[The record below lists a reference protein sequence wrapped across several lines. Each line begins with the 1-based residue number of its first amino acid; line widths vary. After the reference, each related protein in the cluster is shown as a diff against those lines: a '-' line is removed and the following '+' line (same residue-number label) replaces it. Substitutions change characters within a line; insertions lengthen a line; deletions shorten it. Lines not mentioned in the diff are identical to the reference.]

1 LKRVF
6 VTGGSGFFGGILKRR
21 LLAEGFAV
29 VNLDLVA
36 DPDRHPNLISIQ
48 GDIRD
53 NRLLEEVFA
62 RHGFAAVQHCAAML
76 AHDTISADDL
86 WTSNVDGTR
95 NVALACRQAGVK
107 KLVFL
112 STNCLWAH
120 NVGREVTEDEP
131 PAPVELYGRSKLAG
145 EEALRGFPD
154 LDIVTI
160 RCPTIIDEGRLGLLA
175 ILFEFIED
183 GKRVWVVGDGSN
195 RYQFIY
201 AQDLADACLLSL
213 DYQGSNLFHIGSDDV
228 TSLRQVYEAVI
239 RAAGTTARVAELPK
253 APTLAAMKLAHKL
266 GVSPLGPYH
275 YRMIA
280 EDFIFSTARI
290 REALGWRPTVTNDQM
305 MVKAFLYYKRQRAA
319 IHARK
324 DVSAHSKPTPMG
336 IIRLLKWFS

>member
-1 LKRVF
+1 MNQVL
-6 VTGGSGFFGGILKRR
+6 VTGGSGFYGGILKRR

-29 VNLDLVA
+29 VNIDLVA
-36 DPDRHPNLISIQ
+36 DPDRHPNLTSIQ
-48 GDIRD
+48 GDIR
-53 NRLLEEVFA
+53 NQLLLEETFA
-62 RHGFAAVQHCAAML
+62 RHNFVAVQHCAAML
-76 AHDTISADDL
+76 AHDTISANEL
-86 WTSNVDGTR
+86 WTSNVDGTH
-95 NVALACRQAGVK
+95 NVALACRHARVK
-107 KLVFL
+107 KLVFI

-120 NVGREVTEDEP
+120 NVGHEVTEDEP

-145 EEALRGFPD
+145 EEALHDFTD
-154 LDIVTI
+154 LQIVTI

-183 GKRVWVVGDGSN
+183 GKRVWVVGDGGN

-201 AQDLADACLLSL
+201 AQDLANACLAAMS
-213 DYQGSNLFHIGSDDV
+213 YAGSDLFHIGSDHV

-239 RAAGTTARVAELPK
+239 RAAGTKARVARLPK
-253 APTLAAMKLAHKL
+253 APTLAAMQLAHRL

-280 EDFIFSTARI
+280 EDFIFSTTKI
-290 REALGWRPTVTNDQM
+290 RERLGWQPTVTNDQM
-305 MVKAFLYYKRQRAA
+305 MVKAFLYYKQQRAA

>member
-1 LKRVF
+1 LKRVL
-6 VTGGSGFFGGILKRR
+6 VTGGSGFFGGLLKRR

-29 VNLDLVA
+29 VNIDLVA
-36 DPDRHPNLISIQ
+36 DPDTHPNLTSIQ

-53 NRLLEEVFA
+53 KALLEELFA
-62 RHGFAAVQHCAAML
+62 RHNFTAVQHCAAML
-76 AHDTISADDL
+76 AHDTISAGDL

-95 NVALACRQAGVK
+95 NIALACRHAAVK
-107 KLVFL
+107 KLVFI

-120 NVGREVTEDEP
+120 NVGHEVAEDEP

-145 EEALRGFPD
+145 EEVLRGFPD
-154 LDIVTI
+154 LDIITI

-183 GKRVWVVGDGSN
+183 GKRVWVVGNGGN

-201 AQDLADACLLSL
+201 AQDLAGACLAAL
-213 DYQGSNLFHIGSDDV
+213 DYPGSDLFHIGSENV
-228 TSLRQVYEAVI
+228 TSLRQVYQAVI
-239 RAAGTTARVAELPK
+239 DAAGTRARVAELPK
-253 APTLAAMKLAHKL
+253 TPTLAAMKLAHKL

-280 EDFIFSTARI
+280 EDFIFSTAKI
-290 REALGWRPTVTNDQM
+290 RERLHWQPTVTNNQM
-305 MVKAFLYYKRQRAA
+305 MVKAFLYYKQQRAA